1 MFERHVIKIYPI
13 LYNYINI
20 KKIIRILNLHL
31 DISEDSNPYKRFRF
45 YRLQS
50 YTIFIYNVTKRSKN
64 TILLNHSLSK
74 RKFPSQRRTNDI
86 VPDKIPPM
94 TKSPRQ
100 KVATS
105 THTHI
110 YNTYPSE
117 LHSITNV
124 GEFTNSFGTRVIEFA
139 IYQDRMRLL
148 NWIVQVEAAGV
159 ASLPP

>member
-31 DISEDSNPYKRFRF
+31 DISEDSNPYKPFSTDSS
-45 YRLQS
+45 LI
-50 YTIFIYNVTKRSKN
+50 IFIYNVTKRSKN

-74 RKFPSQRRTNDI
+74 RKLPSQRRTNDI